1 MAATTPDLAAAARPL
16 GSHSM
21 RLSRGR
27 KVDLLRGIP
36 LFSECSRAELDA
48 VARVTD
54 ELALPEG
61 RVLMKQGARGREL
74 VVLVEGDVAIERNG
88 EQIAM
93 RSGGDFLGELALVTG
108 RARTATA
115 TATTDLRVLVLDGL
129 SFDRLIRD
137 VPTIGLKVMRAVAE
151 RLPPEN

>member
-1 MAATTPDLAAAARPL
+1 
-16 GSHSM
+16 M

-27 KVDLLRGIP
+27 KVDLLRKIP
-36 LFSECSRAELDA
+36 LFSECSRADLDA

-54 ELALPEG
+54 ELALPIG
-61 RVLMKQGARGREL
+61 RVLMRQGAKGREL
-74 VVLVEGDVAIERNG
+74 VLLIEGDVAIVRNG
-88 EQIAM
+88 KKIAT

-108 RARTATA
+108 RPRTATA

-129 SFDRLIRD
+129 NFDRLLRD
-137 VPTIGLKVMRAVAE
+137 VPAIGLKVMRAVAE

>member
-1 MAATTPDLAAAARPL
+1 
-16 GSHSM
+16 M

-27 KVDLLRGIP
+27 KVDLLRTIP

-61 RVLMKQGARGREL
+61 RVLMRQGARGREL
-74 VVLVEGDVAIERNG
+74 VVLVEGDVAIVRDD
-88 EQIAM
+88 EQIAVK
-93 RSGGDFLGELALVTG
+93 SGGDFLGELALVTG
-108 RARTATA
+108 RPRTATA
-115 TATTDLRVLVLDGL
+115 TALTDLRVLVLDGL
-129 SFDRLIRD
+129 SFDRLLRD
-137 VPTIGLKVMRAVAE
+137 VPTIGLKIMRAVAE

>member
-1 MAATTPDLAAAARPL
+1 
-16 GSHSM
+16 M

-36 LFSECSRAELDA
+36 LFSECSRAELEA
-48 VARVTD
+48 IARVTD

-61 RVLMKQGARGREL
+61 RVLMRQGAKGREL
-74 VVLVEGDVAIERNG
+74 VVLVDGDVAIERNG
-88 EQIAM
+88 KRIAV

-108 RARTATA
+108 RPRTATA
-115 TATTDLRVLVLDGL
+115 TAITDLRVLVLDGL
-129 SFDRLIRD
+129 SFDRLLRD
-137 VPTIGLKVMRAVAE
+137 VPTIGLKIMRAVAE